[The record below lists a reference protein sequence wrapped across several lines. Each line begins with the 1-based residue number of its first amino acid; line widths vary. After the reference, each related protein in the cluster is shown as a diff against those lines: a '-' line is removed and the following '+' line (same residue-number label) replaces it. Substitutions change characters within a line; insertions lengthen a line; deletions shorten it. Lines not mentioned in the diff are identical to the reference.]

1 MECIIC
7 THSRMYKHQQSPSW
21 WLPSGPVIPN
31 VTVEHGPGGLCPTQA
46 VSGPHGAPRAASH
59 RRPRERVETAPRGRP
74 ASCGQRPALRTCATR
89 AGAQRDGREA
99 AEKALAVTTR
109 VQRRLRRAASDRL
122 AASWAARAQRQ
133 QSGGLPHSGR
143 GTPAGW
149 GKRGCVCQEI
159 SAGCVVSVRR
169 VTVELVR
176 VISDPGCMAREI

>member
-1 MECIIC
+1 MEWHNNYVRTAGC
-7 THSRMYKHQQSPSW
+7 TKRQQSPSW

-59 RRPRERVETAPRGRP
+59 RDGPRDAREGETAPRGRP

-122 AASWAARAQRQ
+122 AASWAALRPQRQ
-133 QSGGLPHSGR
+133 QERRPSPQGGR
-143 GTPAGW
+143 GTPAGC
-149 GKRGCVCQEI
+149 GKRGRVCQQR
-159 SAGCVVSVRR
+159 SAGCEVSVAYDGSR
-169 VTVELVR
+169 
-176 VISDPGCMAREI
+176 SS

>member
-1 MECIIC
+1 
-7 THSRMYKHQQSPSW
+7 MYKRQQSPSW

-59 RRPRERVETAPRGRP
+59 RRPRDRERGRDGP
-74 ASCGQRPALRTCATR
+74 AWPPCKLRPTASASHVCHTCWRPTRRQR
-89 AGAQRDGREA
+89 GGREGA
-99 AEKALAVTTR
+99 GRHHARSASPAEGRIGPTG
-109 VQRRLRRAASDRL
+109 RLVG
-122 AASWAARAQRQ
+122 AARAQRQ

>member
-1 MECIIC
+1 
-7 THSRMYKHQQSPSW
+7 MYKRQQSPSW
-21 WLPSGPVIPN
+21 WLPSTIPSGPVIPN

-46 VSGPHGAPRAASH
+46 VSGPHGAPRVTDGPERGRDGPAWPPCKLRPTASASH
-59 RRPRERVETAPRGRP
+59 VCHTCWRPTRRQRG
-74 ASCGQRPALRTCATR
+74 
-89 AGAQRDGREA
+89 GREGA
-99 AEKALAVTTR
+99 GRHHARSASPAEGRIGPTG
-109 VQRRLRRAASDRL
+109 RLVGSAQAS
-122 AASWAARAQRQ
+122 AAARAAAF
-133 QSGGLPHSGR
+133 PTHSGR